1 MKWNTLKQGITAALL
16 VGAMSMQS
24 VFAAPTISGQ
34 VTAPGTTAGATFGLD
49 ILISDIANVS
59 GYNFSLN
66 FNTAIL
72 QALSGTEGNFLS
84 AAGSTVFDNGIQ
96 PDGSVY
102 YALSFLESATAVA
115 NGNGVLV
122 HYDFMG
128 LAAAATAITFSDVVF
143 FNPDFA
149 EIPVTIGAILPA
161 VVPPVDPP
169 TGDVPE
175 PATLALLV
183 LALAGLTVARRRRG
197 I

>member
-34 VTAPGTTAGATFGLD
+34 VTAPGATSGATFGLD
-49 ILISDIANVS
+49 ILISGISNVS
-59 GYNFSLN
+59 GYNFDLN
-66 FNTAIL
+66 YNGAAL
-72 QALSGTEGNFLS
+72 QALSGTQ
-84 AAGSTVFDNGIQ
+84 GSFMTAVGATDSDNGINAGAVLNAYSFFLS
-96 PDGSVY
+96 GSD
-102 YALSFLESATAVA
+102 SAS
-115 NGNGVLV
+115 GNGILF
-122 HYDFMG
+122 HYDFSG
-128 LAAAATAITFSDVVF
+128 LASAATAITFSNIAFFDPNFGDIAVTAGAVLPVV
-143 FNPDFA
+143 
-149 EIPVTIGAILPA
+149 VT
-161 VVPPVDPP
+161 PP